1 PVDDSQIADMEM
13 ARSLLVRCLGIFE
26 HMKSTRCTQE
36 SKDNA
41 QSRPREACLGEG
53 TLKEVPHPQRVGPV
67 THIGQIERG
76 PLSTHDAEYVIPL
89 ASGGAPAHLKPL
101 QLRQDRILRR
111 RYAYRVCACL

>member
-1 PVDDSQIADMEM
+1 MVCFISRDDRQIADMEM
-13 ARSLLVRCLGIFE
+13 ARSLLVRGLGIFE

-67 THIGQIERG
+67 THLGQIERG
-76 PLSTHDAEYVIPL
+76 PLPNHDAVDVIPL
-89 ASGGAPAHLKPL
+89 A
-101 QLRQDRILRR
+101 
-111 RYAYRVCACL
+111 C